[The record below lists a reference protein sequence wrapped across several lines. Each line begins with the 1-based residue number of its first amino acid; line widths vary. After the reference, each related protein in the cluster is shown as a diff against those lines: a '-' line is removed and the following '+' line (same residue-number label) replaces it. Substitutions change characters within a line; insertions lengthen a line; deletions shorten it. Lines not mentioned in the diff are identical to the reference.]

1 MLSSNLILF
10 VAIVV
15 FVMMVIGL
23 ALTMREFRELTD
35 EPSERKGLR
44 ENTRTAR

>member
-1 MLSSNLILF
+1 MLSSKMILF
-10 VAIVV
+10 VAILV

-35 EPSERKGLR
+35 EPSERKGIR
-44 ENTRTAR
+44 ENSRAAS